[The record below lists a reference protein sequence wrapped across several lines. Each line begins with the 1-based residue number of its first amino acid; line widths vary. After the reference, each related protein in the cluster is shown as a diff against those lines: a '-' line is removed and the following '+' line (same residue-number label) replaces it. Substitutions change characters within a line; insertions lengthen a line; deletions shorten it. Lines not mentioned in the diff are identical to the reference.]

1 MVIFPNNNYFHA
13 ALLIYLLVLLVF
25 PQLDMETVCEYIQ
38 QELDSSSDPADQK
51 LFIAEVA
58 LIDKQIMTM
67 ASGLISMNPPLGNL
81 SQSGGMP
88 IGEGLCTT

>member
-1 MVIFPNNNYFHA
+1 MFFVR
-13 ALLIYLLVLLVF
+13 VF
-25 PQLDMETVCEYIQ
+25 LCVFTQLDMETVCEYIQ

-67 ASGLISMNPPLGNL
+67 ASGLISLSPPLSNI
-81 SQSGGMP
+81 SQSGGTP
-88 IGEGLCTT
+88 IGKRMYIF